1 MGVCVLTANPSSN
14 LSAAVPFFPRRYFFL
29 GILSPEIEFPVAVMP
44 IRNSR
49 RSDKGLA
56 TRHRCDAQLL
66 LTLLQE
72 RAGRGYHPPLKARRP
87 ARYVYSLDFTPA
99 TTLDASAFTATS
111 TFEISMVNAFL
122 TSRATAGQNTPTPK
136 PTTAAMITCM
146 NPPTLYLVL
155 VTDRQQVSNL
165 RAASVLHPVQRLR
178 HCQQGCKTARGRC
191 PRCPRCRRT
200 TCATR

>member
-72 RAGRGYHPPLKARRP
+72 RVGRGYLVTRPLKRGVPRDTFTAWTSRPLRPWTRQPSLRHPP
-87 ARYVYSLDFTPA
+87 
-99 TTLDASAFTATS
+99 
-111 TFEISMVNAFL
+111 
-122 TSRATAGQNTPTPK
+122 SRF
-136 PTTAAMITCM
+136 
-146 NPPTLYLVL
+146 
-155 VTDRQQVSNL
+155 RW
-165 RAASVLHPVQRLR
+165 
-178 HCQQGCKTARGRC
+178 
-191 PRCPRCRRT
+191 
-200 TCATR
+200 